1 MTTTSRSDM
10 ATTDLQRTPEWHESR
25 KLRITGSR
33 IGAILGLSPWQTP
46 DDILRAMV
54 REYHG
59 APSEFVDNPAV
70 QHGRNHED
78 AAMLAFMRETGLM
91 VERCG
96 FYPCGD
102 RMGASPDGITSDA
115 GVLELK
121 VPFSCRD
128 GRPFKPLT
136 DQPHYRAQVQTEI
149 LATGLQHAYFA
160 QYRAPRGDPL
170 DADYVPEA
178 IEIERVEPDPQW
190 WDDTHAQLGEFY
202 RRLLAELDN
211 PEHLEPLRVE
221 IDTPEAGA
229 LLAEVD
235 AIRER
240 RRGDEARE
248 KAIVADLTSM
258 AGEKNALIHG
268 RKLTLVK
275 RRGSIAYAK
284 AIAELLPDA
293 DLEKW
298 RGKGS
303 ESWRLT

>member
-1 MTTTSRSDM
+1 MT
-10 ATTDLQRTPEWHESR
+10 TTDLQRTPEWHESR

-33 IGAILGLSPWQTP
+33 IGSILGLSPWQTP

-59 APSEFVDNPAV
+59 AESEFADNPAV
-70 QHGRNHED
+70 QHGRHHED
-78 AAMLAFMRETGLM
+78 AALLAFMRETGLM

-96 FYPCGD
+96 FFPYGD
-102 RMGASPDGITSDA
+102 RMGASPDGITSDN

-128 GRPFKPLT
+128 GQPFKPLA
-136 DQPHYRAQVQTEI
+136 DQPHYRAQVQAEL
-149 LATGLQHAYFA
+149 LATGLPHAYFA

-178 IEIERVEPDPQW
+178 IEIERIEPDQQW
-190 WDDTHAQLGEFY
+190 WDEVYDELDAFY
-202 RRLLAELDN
+202 RRLLAEIDN
-211 PEHLEPLRVE
+211 PAHLEPLRVE

-229 LLAEVD
+229 MLAEID
-235 AIRER
+235 EIRKR
-240 RRGDEARE
+240 RYDDEVRE
-248 KAIVADLTSM
+248 KNIVKDLSALAD
-258 AGEKNALIHG
+258 GKNALIHG

-284 AIAELLPDA
+284 AIGELLPDA

-303 ESWRLT
+303 ESWKLT